1 MMNKVTSDY
10 IEISC
15 PTKPLSWLTHCTDY
29 EPTPLTELAPV
40 GEAIGGS
47 TLFIKNETNRMGLG
61 SFKALGGAYAVFS
74 LAEEKLC
81 RILKRTLSL
90 KEVMQLSHDYLK
102 QETICCA
109 SAGNHGLSVAKG
121 ATLLGLKCE
130 VFISEQ
136 VPSAFEN
143 RLQQIGAKV
152 IRAGMTY
159 EESMSNALSRSQADK
174 VTLITDSSWAGET
187 HYPSLVMQGYSVLA
201 QEMLDEFKRLAQWP
215 THVVLQAGVGGMAAA
230 VTQHIRDKWPVQPEI
245 IVAEPEWANCLQQ
258 SVKHGVITSVK
269 GPVSNMGRLD
279 CKEPSILAFDILK
292 VGADSF
298 VTVTDEQAT
307 EAKNMLYSHG
317 INTTTSGAAGLAGLM
332 FSTVPSNAIP
342 LIIVTETQ

>member
-1 MMNKVTSDY
+1 MNKVTSDF

-29 EPTPLTELAPV
+29 EPTPLTELALATEAV
-40 GEAIGGS
+40 GCS
-47 TLFIKNETNRMGLG
+47 TLYIKNETNRMGLG

-74 LAEEKLC
+74 LAEEKLG
-81 RILKRTLSL
+81 RILKRTPSL
-90 KEVMQLSHDYLK
+90 EEVTQLSHEYLK

-121 ATLLGLKCE
+121 AAILGLQCE

-136 VPSAFEN
+136 VPSGFEK
-143 RLQQIGAKV
+143 RLQQIGARV
-152 IRAGMTY
+152 IRAGVTY
-159 EESMSNALSRSQADK
+159 EESMSKALSRSQADK
-174 VTLITDSSWAGET
+174 VTLITDSSWTGET
-187 HYPSLVMQGYSVLA
+187 YYPSLVMQGYSVLA
-201 QEMLDEFKRLAQWP
+201 QEMLDEFKRLGQWP

-230 VTQHIRDKWPVQPEI
+230 VTQHIRNKWPVQPEI
-245 IVAEPEWANCLQQ
+245 IVVEPEWANCLQQ
-258 SVKHGVITSVK
+258 SVKHGVITSAK

-298 VTVTDEQAT
+298 VTITDEQAT
-307 EAKNMLYSHG
+307 AAKNMLFSHG

-332 FSTVPSNAIP
+332 FSSIPSDARP